1 MAKVQPEN
9 IKSYLI
15 LTFFLLLSSH
25 NGFAQK
31 FFEVE
36 TIDQAEIK
44 VYYEME
50 DANCDLKVCFV
61 YEAKDITKVGLWME
75 VPTASEADIKI
86 IFVDD
91 PSLADIHI
99 CVGDSPAQAGWLNP
113 AKSKLIKF

>member
-1 MAKVQPEN
+1 M
-9 IKSYLI
+9 IRYLI
-15 LTFFLLLSSH
+15 LVTFLFVG
-25 NGFAQK
+25 NTGVFAQK

-36 TIDQAEIK
+36 TIDEAEIK

-75 VPTASEADIKI
+75 VPTADEADIKI

-99 CVGDSPAQAGWLNP
+99 CVGDSPSQAGWLNP
-113 AKSKLIKF
+113 SKARLIKF